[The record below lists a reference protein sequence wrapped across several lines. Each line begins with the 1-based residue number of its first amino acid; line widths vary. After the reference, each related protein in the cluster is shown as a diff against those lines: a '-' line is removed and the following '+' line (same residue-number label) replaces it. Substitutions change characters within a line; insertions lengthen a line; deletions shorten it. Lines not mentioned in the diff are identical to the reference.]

1 MECHTPC
8 QGGMKSGGVGGASA
22 SLASSDQII
31 HLAPTCQKGIYH
43 IPSTSS
49 ISLYP
54 SFSVLSF
61 RSLLSFFSL
70 LTPHP
75 FRFLWYVVLTS
86 KWQRILILA
95 ELSAQSAGIK
105 PGLRSRF
112 VPLRKRGEKWEK
124 EKTEPEKD
132 TETVG
137 GRVDWRWCLIWEEK
151 KVTKQCPSSLTKV
164 KTHNHDLIAQFARY
178 Y

>member
-1 MECHTPC
+1 MECHTLC
-8 QGGMKSGGVGGASA
+8 QGGMKGGVASA
-22 SLASSDQII
+22 SLASIDQII
-31 HLAPTCQKGIYH
+31 HLVPTCQEGIYH

-49 ISLYP
+49 ILLYP
-54 SFSVLSF
+54 SFFVLSF

-70 LTPHP
+70 FSPIL
-75 FRFLWYVVLTS
+75 FIFVIQYVVLTS

-112 VPLRKRGEKWEK
+112 VPLRKRGGKWEK
-124 EKTEPEKD
+124 EKREPEKD

-137 GRVDWRWCLIWEEK
+137 GRVDRRWCLIWK
-151 KVTKQCPSSLTKV
+151 G
-164 KTHNHDLIAQFARY
+164 KTCL
-178 Y
+178 